1 MKRSLAIFV
10 ILLVASV
17 ATYVLL
23 QEKLDTPKRITESR
37 QVESLPSSPPA
48 LLPAREATP
57 ESPLFSWERLL
68 VETGSPS
75 EDRAALQDIVSSYLQ
90 NTNTSSR
97 LPLGPNEEFA
107 RALTDPDSMGDSAI
121 PLKHP
126 AILNGQLIDR
136 WGTPW
141 FLHQDSSGTVS
152 TRSAGPD
159 RKLFTP
165 DDVTE

>member
-10 ILLVASV
+10 ILLVAAVS
-17 ATYVLL
+17 TYVFL
-23 QEKLDTPKRITESR
+23 QEKHVPPKRIPYIRSE
-37 QVESLPSSPPA
+37 QAPIPSPPA

-68 VETGSPS
+68 VENGSPA
-75 EDRAALQDIVSSYLQ
+75 EDRAALQDIVTSYLQ

-107 RALTDPDSMGDSAI
+107 HALTDPDSMGDTAI
-121 PLKHP
+121 PLNHP
-126 AILNGQLIDR
+126 AIKNGQIIDR
-136 WGTPW
+136 WGKPW
-141 FLHQDSSGTVS
+141 FFHQESSGSVS